1 MFTFAIILAIASTF
15 FELMLAA
22 KIRPM
27 RLLSYKSLTF
37 NLVNSMVISWVTGLM
52 FGAAGLIAMTAGI
65 LSTLMSIPG
74 YHILYWMY
82 DSPEAQSR
90 GGNQLQYYRDKWN
103 TRKAE
108 IKQTIADFFN
118 LIYKIMRIVT
128 FPIWGMRLAI
138 RKYNT
143 IKTRLARS

>member
-1 MFTFAIILAIASTF
+1 MFTFAIILALASTC

-22 KIRPM
+22 KIKLM
-27 RLLSYKSLTF
+27 RVMSHKSLTF
-37 NLVNSMVISWVTGLM
+37 NLANSMVISWITGMM

-74 YHILYWMY
+74 YHFLYWMY

-103 TRKAE
+103 ARKVE
-108 IKQTIADFFN
+108 VKQTIADFFN
-118 LIYKIMRIVT
+118 LIYKIIRILT
-128 FPIWGMRLAI
+128 FPFWGMRIAI
-138 RKYNT
+138 RKYNQ
-143 IKTRLARS
+143 IKTRLAS